1 MKIYAIA
8 SIFPFKKEEQER
20 FYARGRIF
28 CAAKLVSSD
37 NR

>member
-8 SIFPFKKEEQER
+8 TIFPFEKEEQER
-20 FYARGRIF
+20 FYGRGKIF
-28 CAAKLVSSD
+28 SAAKLVSSE